1 MRTSRTVIDTP
12 DFSAHVV
19 SCTARHHTWSTPE
32 EGGSYGI
39 VLVRRGMFR
48 VRGDGHRMVAD
59 PTTGYVQW
67 PGGEYAFAHP
77 AGGDV
82 CTFVVVRPSLWHAV
96 VGDEPPHPPL
106 AIDGRAELAHRLLL
120 RTAHDSADPA
130 ERLVH
135 TLVTTIRPRA
145 DRRSPDRGGVL
156 ADRAREAILADDPD
170 SADLIRLARALGVS
184 PSHLSRTF
192 RRQVGMTVS
201 RYRNR
206 VRVSRALARI
216 EEGERDLAGLAAAL
230 GFADQAHLTRTMR
243 AELGRP
249 PGHVRRLL
257 SPIACPVTATPPCG
271 SSGVLSVV
279 HPTPARP
286 T

>member
-1 MRTSRTVIDTP
+1 MRTSRSVIDTP
-12 DFSAHVV
+12 DLSVHVV

-59 PTTGYVQW
+59 PTMGYAQW

-82 CTFVVVRPSLWHAV
+82 CTFVGVRPSLWHAV
-96 VGDEPPHPPL
+96 VGDEPPHPSL

-120 RTAHDSADPA
+120 RTAHDSGDPA

-170 SADLIRLARALGVS
+170 SADLVRLARVLGVS

-206 VRVSRALARI
+206 VRVGRALARI
-216 EEGERDLAGLAAAL
+216 EEGEQDLAGLAAAL

-249 PGHVRRLL
+249 PGHIRRLL
-257 SPIACPVTATPPCG
+257 SPNACLV
-271 SSGVLSVV
+271 SS
-279 HPTPARP
+279 PAEQRHQADVI
-286 T
+286 